1 MATTDTNKQS
11 LEEHRVMMLEELGFS
26 NEEAVKL
33 DQSYRTSIVKGKKRV
48 EDRRYEIRVDHH
60 YVRKLLDAGATKD
73 QVLRIVL

>member
-11 LEEHRVMMLEELGFS
+11 LEEHRVTMLEELGFS
-26 NEEAVKL
+26 NEEATKL
-33 DQSYRTSIVKGKKRV
+33 DQSYRTSVVKGKKRA

-73 QVLRIVL
+73 QVLRILL